1 LKILK
6 ATNISKRFDGTTA
19 LSDVSFDIP
28 EGSIYGLL
36 GPNGAGKTTLLR
48 IINHIISQDEGH
60 IYFNGHPLH
69 SSDTNKIG
77 YLPEE
82 RGLYRK
88 MKVGEHIL
96 YLARLKGMEKKQAVD
111 STRYWLN
118 KFNIA
123 SWWNKRI
130 RELSKGMQQK
140 VQFLI
145 TILHNPEFIIFDEPF
160 SGFDPINANMLKQE
174 IISLKNQ
181 GKTIILSTHNMNS
194 VEELCDHIT
203 LLDHGKVH
211 LQGSVKNLKESYKS
225 NTYEIIAKGDFSET
239 GDLITHETDILKY
252 EQEKELHTIHL
263 KINNDEE
270 IRQLLSSIISTM
282 HLVSF
287 KELLPSMDEIFMHVI
302 NKKQNE

>member
-1 LKILK
+1 MEILK
-6 ATNISKRFDGTTA
+6 ATNINKRFDGTTA
-19 LSDVSFDIP
+19 LHDVSFDIRK
-28 EGSIYGLL
+28 GSIYGLL

-48 IINHIISQDEGH
+48 IINHIIPQDEGH
-60 IYFNGHPLH
+60 IYFKGHPLN
-69 SSDTNKIG
+69 SSDTNQMG

-96 YLARLKGMEKKQAVD
+96 YLARLKGMDKKQAVE
-111 STRYWLN
+111 SSKYWLN
-118 KFNIA
+118 RFGIS

-140 VQFLI
+140 IQFLI
-145 TILHNPEFIIFDEPF
+145 TILHNPDFIIFDEPF

-174 IISLKNQ
+174 IISLKKQ

-194 VEELCDHIT
+194 VEELCDYIT
-203 LLDHGKVH
+203 LLDNGKIH
-211 LQGSVKNLKESYKS
+211 LQGPVKQLKESYKS
-225 NTYEIIAKGDFSET
+225 NTYEIIAKGDFSKT
-239 GDLITHETDILKY
+239 IDLITKETEIINHKQKQD
-252 EQEKELHTIHL
+252 LHTIHV
-263 KINNDEE
+263 KMNDEKT
-270 IRQLLSSIISTM
+270 ISSLLSSIISTM

-302 NKKQNE
+302 NSTKQ